1 VSDPHPFLLERAYL
15 AAAVRVPHMLAE
27 RRRLTRKR
35 RITTRQWYELIS
47 KHKLDA
53 IELALK
59 Y

>member
-1 VSDPHPFLLERAYL
+1 
-15 AAAVRVPHMLAE
+15 VRVPHMLAE